1 MNPIRLSI
9 CIATLDRAR
18 FLRQTLESIFP
29 QAGPE
34 VEVVV
39 VDGGSSDETPVIVDE
54 GKRRFPRLRS
64 IRLDHPGGVDR
75 DFDLAVS
82 EARGD
87 YCWLFPDDD
96 LLKAGAISRVLQ
108 ATRESREHYALVIA
122 NAEVRT
128 ADLTAAVDPVRLW
141 LDADRTYGPKDQAQ
155 LLAETGPY
163 LSYIGG
169 VIIRRDLWT
178 SRDRRAYFGSAF
190 IHVGVIF
197 QAPLPSDSL
206 VISEPLITI
215 RYGNAQWSPRSFE
228 IWMFNWPELIWSF
241 SHLPEEARR
250 KVVPREPWKRAKTL
264 LRYRAAG
271 AYGLKEYQ
279 RWIRPRPCSSW
290 IKLMAGLIAALPGPY
305 VNAVARFYYSRFH
318 PRSRLELMD
327 MQSSRFSPGR
337 GGAANGG

>member
-1 MNPIRLSI
+1 M
-9 CIATLDRAR
+9 ATRNRAP
-18 FLRQTLESIFP
+18 FLRQTLDSILV
-29 QAGPE
+29 QAE
-34 VEVVV
+34 RDVEVVV
-39 VDGGSSDETPVIVDE
+39 VDGGSSDETPE
-54 GKRRFPRLRS
+54 LLGEYCRRSACIRS
-64 IRLDHPGGVDR
+64 IRLPQPGGVDQ
-75 DFDLAVS
+75 DFELAVS
-82 EARGD
+82 EARGE

-96 LLKAGAISRVLQ
+96 LLKPGAVSRILQ
-108 ATRESREHYALVIA
+108 TTREPYSLVIA

-128 ADLTAAVDPVRLW
+128 ADLSAAVDPVRLW
-141 LDADRTYGPKDQAQ
+141 LETDRTYARGDQAR
-155 LLAETGPY
+155 LLAETASY

-169 VIIRRDLWT
+169 VIVRRSLWN
-178 SRDRRAYFGSAF
+178 SRDRKAYFGSAF

-279 RWIRPRPCSSW
+279 RWIRPRPCSSR
-290 IKLMAGLIAALPGPY
+290 IKLMAGLIAVLPGPY

-327 MQSSRFSPGR
+327 MQASRFSPR
-337 GGAANGG
+337 RGAAANRG